1 MCIIKNTQ
9 KEGRVKMNRNNKGR
23 FGEGNKAAQKP
34 ILCPYCQKE
43 LSVRVYTYLQKKQEI
58 IGLKSE

>member
-1 MCIIKNTQ
+1 
-9 KEGRVKMNRNNKGR
+9 MNRNNKGR